1 MKSFLLP
8 VYTGKFLPKT
18 LTLFLLFLLA
28 GWSTVKA
35 QQQDILQK
43 RISLNLGRV
52 AISTALEAIE
62 KETGYEFSYSS
73 SLINADR
80 SVNVTYENV
89 TLSRVLQELLGDAA
103 LGARVEGRQ
112 IRIRPSAGKGSISG
126 YVQASDGKAA
136 AFVHISIKGL
146 RNTVS
151 DTEGHF
157 AINNLEAG
165 VYTLS
170 ASHVGLKTQNHQVKI
185 AAGDIL
191 NVAFTLSEDTQTIEE
206 IIVKGK
212 RTNKFANKES
222 THVAKLPL
230 DYLEN
235 PQVYSVVNS
244 QLIRE
249 QALTDYEDAHR
260 NIPGVMT
267 MKYSGGATGIVM
279 RGFLTNGRVK
289 NGMDMIGIGPR
300 DPVTI
305 ERIEAIKG
313 PSGTLFGSLS
323 TTYGGLVNYITKKPH
338 EQPSAELSLTSGS
351 WGLNRITADINTPIN
366 SEKGIFARINAAA
379 HTENSFQ
386 DQGFDKSY
394 IIAPVFTYQASPR
407 LKITLE
413 TELIGRQTRS
423 PYTLTF
429 GPKVTAKNFKDLD
442 WDYRR
447 SLLGNGV
454 NNKTS
459 YTNVFTQAEYRI
471 SDSWT
476 SQTAYAWSEGAYT
489 LHHSS
494 SLAWISD
501 STITRA
507 FSVFSP
513 DRSATTQIQQNFTGD
528 FKIGSLRNRL
538 VVGINYTGYYQYR
551 TSSSSAI
558 YDTVN
563 INKPVVHIERRGLDG
578 WAASKKWSSVR
589 TLTNMYSVYAS
600 DVLNFTETL
609 MIMLSLRLDRY
620 RNEGNYNVAT
630 GKASE
635 DFAQTAVSPKLGI
648 VYQPLKERLS
658 VFANYMN
665 GFRNV
670 APIVQPDGT
679 TSIFQPQLANQWEV
693 GMKTDLM
700 SGKLNATINYY
711 NILVTNATRPEIRN
725 NMTFTVQ
732 DGTQLSKG
740 FEVDLAFNPI
750 KGLNILAGYG
760 YNDNRFTRAA
770 ANVEGKLSAATPQNL
785 ANLWLSYAAVN
796 GLGFGIGG
804 NYVADS
810 YYDSNNTFILPSYTL
825 LNSSVF
831 YENVNYR
838 ISIKGNNLL
847 NQLYW
852 DTTGNPQKPAN
863 FLLALHYKF

>member
-1 MKSFLLP
+1 MCS
-8 VYTGKFLPKT
+8 GKFLPKCFP
-18 LTLFLLFLLA
+18 LFLVFLITA
-28 GWSTVKA
+28 WSNASA
-35 QQQDILQK
+35 QHDILQK
-43 RISLNLGRV
+43 RISLNLGKV
-52 AISTALEAIE
+52 NIASALEAIE

-73 SLINADR
+73 NLINTDR
-80 SVNVTYENV
+80 TVNVNYENATV
-89 TLSRVLQELLGDAA
+89 SRVLQEILGDAA
-103 LGARVEGRQ
+103 RGAKVEGRQ
-112 IRIRPSAGKGSISG
+112 IRIQPSAGKGSISG
-126 YVQASDGKAA
+126 YVRASDGNPVAY
-136 AFVHISIKGL
+136 VNVVIKGL
-146 RNTVS
+146 RNSVS
-151 DTEGHF
+151 DSEGRF
-157 AINNLEAG
+157 SINNLEEGA
-165 VYTLS
+165 YTLS
-170 ASHVGLKTQNHQVKI
+170 ASYIGLKTQNQQVNITAGKI
-185 AAGDIL
+185 TE
-191 NVAFTLSEDTQTIEE
+191 VSFTLSEDARTIEE
-206 IIVKGK
+206 IIVKG
-212 RTNKFANKES
+212 RRINKFANKES
-222 THVAKLPL
+222 VFVAKLPL

-244 QLIRE
+244 ELIRE

-323 TTYGGLVNYITKKPH
+323 TTYGGLINYITKKPH
-338 EQPSAELSLTSGS
+338 SQPRAELSLSSGS
-351 WGLNRITADINTPIN
+351 WGLNRITADVNTAVLAD
-366 SEKGIFARINAAA
+366 KGIYARINAAA

-394 IIAPVFTYQASPR
+394 IVAPVLTYQVNPR

-413 TELIGRQTRS
+413 TEFIGRQTRS

-429 GPKVTAKNFKDLD
+429 GSKVTSKNFKDLD
-442 WDYRR
+442 WGYRR
-447 SLLGNGV
+447 SLLGNGIA
-454 NNKTS
+454 NKTS
-459 YTNVFTQAEYRI
+459 YVNVFTQAEYRI

-476 SQTAYAWSEGAYT
+476 SQTAYAWSEGAYA

-551 TSSSSAI
+551 TSSASAV

-563 INKPVVHIERRGLDG
+563 INKPVAHIDRRGLDN
-578 WAASKKWSSVR
+578 WSAARRWSSVR

-600 DVLNFTETL
+600 DVINFTDTF
-609 MIMLSLRLDRY
+609 MAMLSLRLDRY
-620 RNEGNYNVAT
+620 INEGNYNIAT

-635 DFAQTAVSPKLGI
+635 NFAQTAVSPKLGI
-648 VYQPLKERLS
+648 IYQPLKERMS
-658 VFANYMN
+658 IFANYMN

-670 APIVQPDGT
+670 APIVQPDGN
-679 TSIFQPQLANQWEV
+679 TSIFRPQFANQWEV
-693 GMKTDLM
+693 GIKTDLM

-711 NILVTNATRPEIRN
+711 NILVTNATRPEIRD

-740 FEVDLAFNPI
+740 FEVDLAFNPM

-770 ANVEGKLSAATPQNL
+770 ANVEGKLATATPQNL
-785 ANLWLSYAAVN
+785 ANLWVSYAAVN

-804 NYVADS
+804 NYAADS

-831 YENVNYR
+831 YESGNYR
-838 ISIKGNNLL
+838 VTLKGNNLL

-863 FLLALHYKF
+863 FLVALHYKF